1 MHLQITMP
9 HPFEQNDVVWC
20 HSATSS
26 NIWPAKICVDPTLGE
41 WTRDEKV
48 FLLFFGQVRC
58 QTGKWINATNVVGFE
73 TFSNSP
79 EFNNSAL
86 SQAFYLAKEE
96 FLKNGSKKH
105 LTVQVTHCKPTK
117 QIKDSGNSSDN
128 VENDE
133 EYQNDEFLD
142 GSKKQVKR
150 YRPTDEEDHDD
161 EVDNDADDDNEVAEE
176 VDAKVERD
184 VEETEFI
191 KSGPK
196 KLVEPFKTTKENK
209 NVKKN
214 NIHPKPKQRVVVHIK
229 VDTGYEPI
237 LDLERLTSDLIQN
250 DSNVKE
256 SKNCQK
262 NVKERKE
269 EKKKKSVNNET
280 PKKNTANKDVFIT
293 KKKYNFID
301 GDSNAKYLNTCEEDK
316 ENTHPSSRRNK
327 DLLNREEKSDYEMG
341 KEPKE
346 KQRENNNPKYGL
358 NKDHKQKVNFLE
370 ENEEKSDYEMIQ
382 EKRKAEQKELLEE
395 MKQASAALSKT
406 PKRVRPSKVLSSRQ
420 CDLLPLR
427 SSARK
432 EQQRPSDVKPRTTN
446 EETST
451 RLTSLELNVSENLE
465 DLRVGG
471 STNPNDN
478 SGSKTRCH
486 HCRKKSTE
494 TKTVCGSGKC
504 QGHFCAGCLKDH
516 YGEDFGDALKDRKW
530 KCPPCRGACKCSEC
544 RDRVGTGPEPD
555 RQGKRGSAILTELA
569 VGRGYKSVRDY
580 LESLIQKLE

>member
-1 MHLQITMP
+1 MP

-58 QTGKWINATNVVGFE
+58 QTGKWINAANVVGFE
-73 TFSNSP
+73 TFSDSP
-79 EFNNSAL
+79 HFNNSAL
-86 SQAFYLAKEE
+86 KKAFSLAKEE
-96 FLKNGSKKH
+96 FLKKGSKKH
-105 LTVQVTHCKPTK
+105 LTVQVTHCRPTK
-117 QIKDSGNSSDN
+117 QVKDSDDA
-128 VENDE
+128 ENDE
-133 EYQNDEFLD
+133 EDQNNEFLD

-161 EVDNDADDDNEVAEE
+161 EDDEDSDDDDEVAEE

-184 VEETEFI
+184 VEEEALNN
-191 KSGPK
+191 SGSRMSVK
-196 KLVEPFKTTKENK
+196 PFKTTKDNK
-209 NVKKN
+209 NVEKLYN
-214 NIHPKPKQRVVVHIK
+214 HPKPKQRVVVHIK
-229 VDTGYEPI
+229 VDTDFEPI
-237 LDLERLTSDLIQN
+237 LDLERLSSDLTEN
-250 DSNVKE
+250 DFYFKE

-269 EKKKKSVNNET
+269 QKEEKKKKLVNKET

-341 KEPKE
+341 KE
-346 KQRENNNPKYGL
+346 KQRENNNPKSVL
-358 NKDHKQKVNFLE
+358 NKDHKQKVSILE

-420 CDLLPLR
+420 SDLLPLR

-451 RLTSLELNVSENLE
+451 RLISSELNVSENLE
-465 DLRVGG
+465 GSGVGV
-471 STNPNDN
+471 STDTVR
-478 SGSKTRCH
+478 SSDDDSSSSKTRCH

-504 QGHFCAGCLKDH
+504 HGLKGQFCAGCLKEH
-516 YGEDFGDALKDRKW
+516 HGEDFGDVLKDRKW
-530 KCPPCRGACKCSEC
+530 KCPPCRKACKCSEC

-580 LESLIQKLE
+580 LDSLIQKLE